1 MNKLI
6 ALLTDFG
13 NRGQHYVASM
23 KGVILDINLNVNIID
38 VCHTI
43 TPYSVINASYILY
56 SVYRYFPKNSI
67 FIIVVDPGVG
77 SSREIILLQ
86 TNSGHTFV
94 GPNNGLFT
102 SLIMKENIVDC
113 REITN
118 SDLFR
123 KPVSNTFHG
132 RDIMAPVG
140 AYISKGI
147 SVSEVGPEF
156 DLSKIRKY
164 EQHFEVM
171 KENREVTC
179 LIQNID
185 SFGNIT
191 TTLSIKNEKIL
202 GTPFSVKNNQRF
214 KVIKSDL
221 KMEGIFT
228 SHFSKSPIGS
238 LLFIKGSTGFLE
250 LSINQGSAADQLEMS
265 VGNPMT
271 IKIYK

>member
-23 KGVILDINLNVNIID
+23 KGVILGINSKVNIID
-38 VCHTI
+38 ICHTI
-43 TPYSVINASYILY
+43 TPYSVINASYILN
-56 SVYRYFPKNSI
+56 SVYRYFPKNTI

-77 SSREIILLQ
+77 SSREILFLQ
-86 TNSGHTFV
+86 TKSGHTFI

-102 SLIMKENIVDC
+102 RFIMEENILDC

-118 SDLFR
+118 SDLFH
-123 KPVSNTFHG
+123 KPVSKTFHG

-140 AYISKGI
+140 AYLSKGI
-147 SVSEVGPEF
+147 SASEVGPKF
-156 DLSKIRKY
+156 DVSKIRKY
-164 EQHFEVM
+164 EQHFEIL
-171 KENREVTC
+171 KENREVTS

-191 TTLSIKNEKIL
+191 TTLSIENGLIL
-202 GTPFSVKNNQRF
+202 GTPFSVEIGQTL
-214 KVIKSDL
+214 KVIKSSL
-221 KMEGIFT
+221 KMEGVFV
-228 SHFSKSPIGS
+228 SHFSEISTDS

-265 VGNPMT
+265 VGDPLT
-271 IKIYK
+271 IKIYT